1 MKKKLYGN
9 YLGIVIT
16 GAESD
21 PENRGRC
28 QIYFPGVSNTLYKK
42 INKNLKDLSFG
53 HIDPNILTPDIIQDL
68 RTVLPWSECAAPIAG
83 GGTSAFHNPVT
94 GKTALGFQETINP
107 DVQTAD
113 IHKTPDPPAWS
124 DVNANPSDVEL
135 SKTFQPIQSTISGNS
150 TVSTI
155 NTSNMEPAFKA
166 QYERVYNAL
175 NGTKFA
181 NMSESEKPK
190 DGATYGINKGT
201 REEWAHFFTRI
212 AATESSF
219 NPNTKDGN
227 RSFGLYQMGQE
238 QFNSFGGGNIS
249 NPDANTNSF
258 VRYAESMYFGTG
270 KYGQYGGQNRIA
282 FRDNSLPG
290 GYGGISAGYGPLQRS
305 IGGNFITDN
314 EKQVLGE
321 NMSASER
328 QKRNYTSTQVASTNP
343 ESTYPNREAVDDAP
357 SPAPTF
363 AGYSGRPHGVFSFP
377 RMGAK
382 LWAFFYGGDIQRPVY
397 FAAAY
402 EPDSIRYA
410 TGASSPPTKLSI
422 SAERDAIDAQ
432 AAADLPKDSTSEYKG
447 FEAINQAGCTL
458 ESSVEVSGNKNE
470 GNPFAKSSFN
480 LYNLEGTGISSDG
493 GLWNIGNPANSGGSI
508 RGSEE
513 GININSTGGD
523 IVLTGNVKVIGDLT
537 VNSGTTQKDQKK
549 TEKYL
554 AEEQAAVDQIAK
566 QTANDI
572 AQGGEEINCP
582 LCEQKLAD
590 DKSDFVTKILRTIQK
605 YSNILPWDCW
615 NWGVT
620 KFLINF
626 IVMPMLNEISA
637 LAVSG
642 GEGCGMCDKGKV
654 RSYSQSI
661 ENANKKASET
671 FAQKQNEINESAKDF
686 KPGSNVTNVTGSAGI
701 NAGFQH
707 VNNAPCSKELKDD
720 CSCIPTGMKKGE
732 GAKANPLHPTG
743 EKVPTVVYIV
753 PNKTSAGDIT
763 FQSANDIRMTA
774 GSPGIKMETNGKISI
789 TGGFL
794 DLNSMDGPAVLTS
807 KNVTNV
813 NGAKVHITGAK
824 GVAITAPSTSVNGNL
839 AITGNLGVKGSITLD
854 GALSV
859 KHLKIKTMR
868 SETTSNSSPKS
879 TSNATTYYTGGAAGI
894 NIFDKIKNVLV
905 RDNPLK
911 MLMLT
916 PKGLLTIFQEV
927 YDRILLMI
935 GIHPVPTGFFVGYG
949 SGVVYNFTS
958 NSSKVPDDHSHQFD
972 APQMTRA
979 ADNAA
984 WVNMADD
991 PSSEAPNPAPSQG
1004 DDPVGGPHSLAG
1016 CGGGG
1021 FGFGGNSNASRR
1033 RSARNSRYGV
1043 PRNSLNYGNITPQG
1057 YFNGVT
1063 ITTNN
1068 TILSGLSGGFI
1079 TTTTDLSGNIITINN
1094 SITGNGLD
1102 IVYDFNPN
1110 SQKWEYDTNGEIKP
1124 RDLVRFSI
1132 SEDCL

>member
-9 YLGIVIT
+9 YLGLVIT

-28 QIYFPGVSNTLYKK
+28 QIFFPGVSNTLYKK
-42 INKNLKDLSFG
+42 INKNIKDLSFG
-53 HIDPNILTPDIIQDL
+53 HIDPSVLTPDIIQDL

-83 GGTSAFHNPVT
+83 GGTSAFYNPVT
-94 GKTALGFQETINP
+94 NQTALGFQETINP
-107 DVQTAD
+107 DVQTPD
-113 IHKTPDPPAWS
+113 LNPPDPPAWS
-124 DVNANPSDVEL
+124 TKNGDSSDVEL
-135 SKTFQPIQSTISGNS
+135 PDQTFQSIQGN
-150 TVSTI
+150 I
-155 NTSNMEPAFKA
+155 
-166 QYERVYNAL
+166 
-175 NGTKFA
+175 
-181 NMSESEKPK
+181 
-190 DGATYGINKGT
+190 
-201 REEWAHFFTRI
+201 
-212 AATESSF
+212 
-219 NPNTKDGN
+219 
-227 RSFGLYQMGQE
+227 
-238 QFNSFGGGNIS
+238 GNIS
-249 NPDANTNSF
+249 VDKKGNIDPVNFYNVMQQKIANSSLNGYIPLDGKDFGIDGSPASYA
-258 VRYAESMYFGTG
+258 RYFTMLQQQESTHNIYAVGDGGESYGPGQF
-270 KYGQYGGQNRIA
+270 KAGQYGLKTRSDVLDPNKVADAYINVAKTWVLPTSKGGQNGSGYIA
-282 FRDNSLPG
+282 GRAESGQKNYQGWRGMSSYFGPMRRPNEWSQHSNWFSTKVDPNFKPVQVAATDNSLPSP
-290 GYGGISAGYGPLQRS
+290 I
-305 IGGNFITDN
+305 
-314 EKQVLGE
+314 
-321 NMSASER
+321 
-328 QKRNYTSTQVASTNP
+328 P
-343 ESTYPNREAVDDAP
+343 EPVDDAP
-357 SPAPTF
+357 SPASAF

-382 LWAFFYGGDIQRPVY
+382 LWAFFYGGDVQRPVY

-410 TGASSPPTKLSI
+410 IGASSPAAGLVLLAKQIDDSIELPQDSI
-422 SAERDAIDAQ
+422 SLDNMPSLTE
-432 AAADLPKDSTSEYKG
+432 DSTSEYKWVDSN
-447 FEAINQAGCTL
+447 NQAGGGMR
-458 ESSVEVSGNKNE
+458 SGVEVSGTRSAI
-470 GNPFAKSSFN
+470 PYCKSFVDIN
-480 LYNLEGTGISSDG
+480 NLEDA
-493 GLWNIGNPANSGGSI
+493 GLRLNGPTFELQTPGNSGGSI
-508 RGSEE
+508 KGNEE
-513 GININSTGGD
+513 GTLIDGGSSGD
-523 IVLTGNVKVIGDLT
+523 VVITAPNGKVKIVGDLEVT
-537 VNSGTTQKDQKK
+537 SGVSQKDQKAASDQLK
-549 TEKYL
+549 K
-554 AEEQAAVDQIAK
+554 EQALVEQIAN
-566 QTANDI
+566 QQANDI
-572 AQGGEEINCP
+572 AQGGEDVSCP
-582 LCEQKLAD
+582 VCDQKLAD
-590 DKSDFVTKILRTIQK
+590 DRSDFVTKILRTIRK

-626 IVMPMLNEISA
+626 IVIPMLNEISA

-654 RSYSQSI
+654 KSYASAM
-661 ENANKKASET
+661 ENASKKAAET
-671 FAQKQNEINESAKDF
+671 FSQKQNEINESAKNF
-686 KPGSNVTNVTGSAGI
+686 KAGSNVQTVLGSYGIDAG
-701 NAGFQH
+701 GEH
-707 VNNAPCSKELKDD
+707 MNNAKCSKELKDD
-720 CSCIPTGMKKGE
+720 CGCIPTGMKKGT
-732 GAKANPLHPTG
+732 GAKANPLHLTG
-743 EKVPTVVYIV
+743 EKVPTVVYII
-753 PNKTSAGDIT
+753 PNKTSAGDL
-763 FQSANDIRMTA
+763 FFRSANDIKMIA
-774 GSPGIKMETNGKISI
+774 GSPGISMESNGKISI

-794 DLNSMDGPAVLTS
+794 DLNSTDGPVVLTS

-813 NGAKVHITGAK
+813 NGDLVHITGAK
-824 GVAITAPSTSVNGNL
+824 GIGLTAPSVGVNGNL
-839 AITGNLGVKGSITLD
+839 SVSGNLGVKGSITLD

-859 KHLKIKTMR
+859 KHLKVKTMR

-935 GIHPVPTGFFVGYG
+935 GIHPVPTGYFVGYG
-949 SGVVYNFTS
+949 AGVVFNFTS

-991 PSSEAPNPAPSQG
+991 PSSEAPNPAPAQG

-1021 FGFGGNSNASRR
+1021 FGFSTGSNASRR
-1033 RSARNSRYGV
+1033 RNARNSRYGV
-1043 PRNSLNYGNITPQG
+1043 PINNLNYGKITPQG
-1057 YFNGVT
+1057 YFKGVT

-1110 SQKWEYDTNGEIKP
+1110 SQKWEYDANGEIKP

>member
-16 GAESD
+16 GAEHD
-21 PENRGRC
+21 PEFRGRC
-28 QIYFPGVSNTLYKK
+28 QIFFPGISNTLYKK

-53 HIDPNILTPDIIQDL
+53 HIDPSVFTPDIIKDL
-68 RTVLPWSECAAPIAG
+68 REVLPWAECAAPIVGTA
-83 GGTSAFHNPVT
+83 TSAYHNENT
-94 GKTALGFQETINP
+94 GTTALTQNATVNP
-107 DVQTAD
+107 NEVVGGSSTD
-113 IHKTPDPPAWS
+113 IPKPDPATSKDSVDELPPQNFQSIQSGSSNNKLAE
-124 DVNANPSDVEL
+124 DRQKYFFNEL
-135 SKTFQPIQSTISGNS
+135 SKDPSLVNFLYERARNEVGTDPRNQQTWMETVANRAMFGGMSLEKVVQKEFIPIQNGGYYPTSSFKKFGPPNEGFQNSFNEVFVKGSNITNLATDNASNQAGNP
-150 TVSTI
+150 V
-155 NTSNMEPAFKA
+155 AD
-166 QYERVYNAL
+166 R
-175 NGTKFA
+175 
-181 NMSESEKPK
+181 
-190 DGATYGINKGT
+190 
-201 REEWAHFFTRI
+201 RI
-212 AATESSF
+212 AAGVT
-219 NPNTKDGN
+219 GN
-227 RSFGLYQMGQE
+227 WYKNGQIVAQGTRGAEFLYRS
-238 QFNSFGGGNIS
+238 
-249 NPDANTNSF
+249 DAAKTYRTAS
-258 VRYAESMYFGTG
+258 
-270 KYGQYGGQNRIA
+270 
-282 FRDNSLPG
+282 
-290 GYGGISAGYGPLQRS
+290 GI
-305 IGGNFITDN
+305 
-314 EKQVLGE
+314 K
-321 NMSASER
+321 ASEYA
-328 QKRNYTSTQVASTNP
+328 KNNNIEISPMNP
-343 ESTYPNREAVDDAP
+343 ELASANPEPIDGAVPPPNRFGNNGP
-357 SPAPTF
+357 KPIGLFSCPA
-363 AGYSGRPHGVFSFP
+363 
-377 RMGAK
+377 MGAK
-382 LWAFFYGGDIQRPVY
+382 LWAFFYGGEIQRPVY
-397 FAAAY
+397 FACVQ
-402 EPDSIRYA
+402 DSWNIYNQNA
-410 TGASSPPTKLSI
+410 SDGTKNSSPSLDINTPS
-422 SAERDAIDAQ
+422 
-432 AAADLPKDSTSEYKG
+432 SEY
-447 FEAINQAGCTL
+447 
-458 ESSVEVSGNKNE
+458 
-470 GNPFAKSSFN
+470 
-480 LYNLEGTGISSDG
+480 SDFT
-493 GLWNIGNPANSGGSI
+493 
-508 RGSEE
+508 
-513 GININSTGGD
+513 NSTGLIVNGGGFD
-523 IVLTGNVKVIGDLT
+523 IGKKTSTKKGELPIHSSSAEFFNSAGARVSLLDNNIGLTVDNNIAGVSVQHDTVSLYNPSSILLTAPNIILNGNVQN
-537 VNSGTTQKDQKK
+537 NSGLNQKDQKK
-549 TEKYL
+549 TEEYL
-554 AEEQAAVDQIAK
+554 AKEQAAADQIAK

-590 DKSDFVTKILRTIQK
+590 DRSDFVTKILRTIQK

-654 RSYSQSI
+654 KSYSQAI
-661 ENANKKASET
+661 ENANKKAAET

-720 CSCIPTGMKKGE
+720 CSCIPTGMKKGT
-732 GAKANPLHPTG
+732 GAKRDPLHQIG

-839 AITGNLGVKGSITLD
+839 AVTGNLGVKGSITLD

-1102 IVYDFNPN
+1102 IIYDFNPN
-1110 SQKWEYDTNGEIKP
+1110 SQKWEYDANGEIKP